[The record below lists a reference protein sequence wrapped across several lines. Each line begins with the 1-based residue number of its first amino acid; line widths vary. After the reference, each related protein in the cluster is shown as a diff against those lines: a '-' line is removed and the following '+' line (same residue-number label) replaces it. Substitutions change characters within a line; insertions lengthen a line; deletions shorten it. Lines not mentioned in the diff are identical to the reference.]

1 MNYKNA
7 LCFILIGL
15 IVLFSGCTQ
24 KKGTNEQDNH
34 DYQNDVTFETATE
47 TAKPRSYVK
56 QGFFSVSE
64 IQANEMI
71 NAVINSKDLWS
82 EGLEDNQIYFME
94 FADLNF
100 DGQIEFIVC
109 DTLFDD
115 KASFHANAY
124 YLNNGQLKKANI
136 IEDINPMNGY
146 DNYYT
151 AYFDKTS
158 GQYVVIGHNYTQP
171 DEQHYEDLVYQLLF
185 DGQTITIEH
194 LLNKTIYSTDKQSES
209 DNQYTYYRFENE
221 VASEISEKDY
231 KEALSE
237 LEENDNWVEIIK
249 SPVEDRNV
257 KYDDWKSASSSDKE
271 QLLFDALSTL
281 SYDIYVS
288 DSE

>member
-171 DEQHYEDLVYQLLF
+171 DEQHYEDLVYQFLF

-194 LLNKTIYSTDKQSES
+194 LLNKTTYSTDKQSES

>member
-194 LLNKTIYSTDKQSES
+194 LLNKTTYSTDKQSES

-231 KEALSE
+231 KEALSG

>member
-194 LLNKTIYSTDKQSES
+194 LLNKTTYSTDKQSES

-221 VASEISEKDY
+221 AATEIPEKDY

-288 DSE
+288 DGE

>member
-71 NAVINSKDLWS
+71 NAVIHSKDLWS

-194 LLNKTIYSTDKQSES
+194 LLNKTTYSTDKQSES

>member
-194 LLNKTIYSTDKQSES
+194 LLNKTTYSTDKQSES

-221 VASEISEKDY
+221 VSSEISEKDY

>member
-194 LLNKTIYSTDKQSES
+194 LLNKTTYATDKQSES

>member
-109 DTLFDD
+109 DNLFDD

-194 LLNKTIYSTDKQSES
+194 LLNKTTYSTDKQSES

>member
-24 KKGTNEQDNH
+24 KKGTNEQDNN

-194 LLNKTIYSTDKQSES
+194 LLNKTTYSTDKQSES

>member
-171 DEQHYEDLVYQLLF
+171 DDQLYEDLVYELIF

-194 LLNKTIYSTDKQSES
+194 LLNKTTYSTDKQSES

>member
-34 DYQNDVTFETATE
+34 DYQNDVTFEIATE

-194 LLNKTIYSTDKQSES
+194 LLNKTTYSTDKQSES

>member
-47 TAKPRSYVK
+47 TAEPRSYVK

-194 LLNKTIYSTDKQSES
+194 LLNKTTYSTDKQSES

>member
-194 LLNKTIYSTDKQSES
+194 LLNKTTYSTDKQSES

-231 KEALSE
+231 KEALGE

>member
-82 EGLEDNQIYFME
+82 ESLEDNQIYFME

-194 LLNKTIYSTDKQSES
+194 LLNKTTYSTDKQSES

>member
-1 MNYKNA
+1 MFYTYWFNSII
-7 LCFILIGL
+7 FGMH
-15 IVLFSGCTQ
+15 S

-194 LLNKTIYSTDKQSES
+194 LLNKTTYSTDKQSES

-237 LEENDNWVEIIK
+237 
-249 SPVEDRNV
+249 
-257 KYDDWKSASSSDKE
+257 
-271 QLLFDALSTL
+271 
-281 SYDIYVS
+281 
-288 DSE
+288 

>member
-94 FADLNF
+94 FVDLNF

-194 LLNKTIYSTDKQSES
+194 LLNKTTYSTDKQSES

>member
-194 LLNKTIYSTDKQSES
+194 LLNKTTYSTDKQSES

-257 KYDDWKSASSSDKE
+257 KYDDWESASSSDKE